1 MSSIMINSLDSQ
13 IQFNWY
19 TQTLLPCPPSV
30 QCCRALS
37 SSPSESR
44 GYPVD
49 FNATHYWAAPFENG
63 TFPYTNITAG
73 ILVRTSENT
82 TVYLPD
88 CGSAGSVTAMYA
100 TEELKSSG
108 SRERRVWW
116 GALVMGLVTSALM
129 YPAV

>member
-1 MSSIMINSLDSQ
+1 MAMQVNSLDSQ

-19 TQTLLPCPPSV
+19 TNTLLTCPPSV
-30 QCCRALS
+30 QCCRALG

-63 TFPYTNITAG
+63 TFPYDNITAG
-73 ILVRTSENT
+73 ILVRTSEIT

-100 TEELKSSG
+100 TDELRSSSG
-108 SRERRVWW
+108 SRERRVVWW
-116 GALVMGLVTSALM
+116 GAMMLGLMTSALM
-129 YPAV
+129 AV